1 MECRNGKG
9 AWINA
14 DNLYPQLVYELTD
27 IRTSLVGA
35 LKASKQPLYLATKKD
50 MHLEIIK
57 KKASWSQLVDLSSS
71 LVKEFSQNYNQ
82 QPDIPDV
89 NLDGVYQVLQ
99 KLVLQNEQSQKEI
112 NSVTNMNNMLQ
123 AQQAQQQQMMMQH
136 NQMFQQNQ
144 MQYHTMGNNTPNMN
158 RQSVVQQQHHSE
170 HSIPNMIRQSV
181 AQVGNTPEILEGAL
195 DAMRK
200 MSVAQ
205 SESISMSEAEDDHL

>member
-82 QPDIPDV
+82 QPDIPD
-89 NLDGVYQVLQ
+89 NTLDGVYQVLQ
-99 KLVLQNEQSQKEI
+99 NLVLQNEQSQGTGSARHPRRRRVGRTDSR
-112 NSVTNMNNMLQ
+112 SVH
-123 AQQAQQQQMMMQH
+123 A
-136 NQMFQQNQ
+136 
-144 MQYHTMGNNTPNMN
+144 
-158 RQSVVQQQHHSE
+158 RQ
-170 HSIPNMIRQSV
+170 RQ
-181 AQVGNTPEILEGAL
+181 
-195 DAMRK
+195 
-200 MSVAQ
+200 
-205 SESISMSEAEDDHL
+205 